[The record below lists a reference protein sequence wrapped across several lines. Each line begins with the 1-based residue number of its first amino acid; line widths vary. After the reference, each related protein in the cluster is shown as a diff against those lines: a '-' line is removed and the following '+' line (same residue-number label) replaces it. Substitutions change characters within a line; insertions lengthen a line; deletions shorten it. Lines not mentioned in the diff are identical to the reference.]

1 MRLPLTLRRLVTAAV
16 ALGLAFPHAT
26 IAVAQSPSPTAE
38 TRALLERVAA
48 LLDPTEHDLD
58 ALGLELAFEE
68 PAGIAAWVA
77 ENVAYEAYV
86 GVLRGAE
93 GTLVARAG
101 NALDQALLLARL
113 LTDAGYDAR
122 IALGAL
128 GDADALELVM
138 GMFAPRAQPRAT
150 ADAAGLAESLG
161 VDASA
166 AAALAAEV
174 GAFDLTATR
183 LYREAEA
190 AARQLAAALGPAR
203 PEAEV
208 TAELV
213 AEARRYAWVEY
224 RLSPSEPWT
233 ALHPLFAGRG
243 AAPADAAE
251 TYLEGEVPA
260 ELTHRLRIEM
270 SIERKRGDVFETVA
284 IMTPWERPV
293 ADLLGVPIAVGNTAL
308 GDVPGTTM
316 DERAAQLAE
325 AAFFAPVLGGGLAPS
340 AQAFD
345 LNGNLVPPSVGANR
359 MAAFFQATAGALE
372 GAMGALGQLGGDEA
386 PTEAFA
392 LVAQYL
398 DIVLIA
404 PGGEETTH
412 RRVLFDR
419 RPAEARESGSGDLL
433 EERVVLDGVMSSYV
447 LLVTGGAL
455 SAGFVAAEAI
465 ALAERHLDILDALA
479 GMSDDG
485 VDQGVALLDAA
496 ADLVPTDH
504 LRLIAASDAVHPV
517 LGGLA
522 YRAEPTVVALYGALG
537 LNPGSP
543 AVTGVDIVSNA
554 KRVLAPSGGGVREL
568 REEAA
573 LVGAWDTVVERAFL
587 ESYGLDASASVPTGD
602 LTVVSAAGAAELAR
616 LGVPPRAR
624 AAVLAELGRGAAV
637 AFGADPAGPAWA
649 HWRLDAGTGT
659 ALGVDAR
666 GRGNAATEYE
676 MLVVTIVQTVAL
688 SAPGLAVCAARG
700 SSWTCYCDNVVTAV
714 GLAALGFG
722 IAKVFGET
730 AGALWAILD
739 VGVFP
744 GAGILW
750 TPPVCSGLARL
761 AAEGPDAPSAGWCAA
776 A

>member
-1 MRLPLTLRRLVTAAV
+1 M
-16 ALGLAFPHAT
+16 
-26 IAVAQSPSPTAE
+26 
-38 TRALLERVAA
+38 AA

-68 PAGIAAWVA
+68 PEGIAAWVA

-150 ADAAGLAESLG
+150 ADAAGLAESLR
-161 VDASA
+161 VD
-166 AAALAAEV
+166 
-174 GAFDLTATR
+174 
-183 LYREAEA
+183 
-190 AARQLAAALGPAR
+190 
-203 PEAEV
+203 
-208 TAELV
+208 
-213 AEARRYAWVEY
+213 
-224 RLSPSEPWT
+224 
-233 ALHPLFAGRG
+233 
-243 AAPADAAE
+243 ADAAE

-616 LGVPPRAR
+616 LGVPSRAR
-624 AAVLAELGRGAAV
+624 STGRGR
-637 AFGADPAGPAWA
+637 
-649 HWRLDAGTGT
+649 WRP
-659 ALGVDAR
+659 
-666 GRGNAATEYE
+666 
-676 MLVVTIVQTVAL
+676 
-688 SAPGLAVCAARG
+688 SAPSSRSCSRRPRSPTRCCWPRTTCRAPPGRAR
-700 SSWTCYCDNVVTAV
+700 SS
-714 GLAALGFG
+714 
-722 IAKVFGET
+722 
-730 AGALWAILD
+730 
-739 VGVFP
+739 
-744 GAGILW
+744 
-750 TPPVCSGLARL
+750 
-761 AAEGPDAPSAGWCAA
+761 
-776 A
+776 